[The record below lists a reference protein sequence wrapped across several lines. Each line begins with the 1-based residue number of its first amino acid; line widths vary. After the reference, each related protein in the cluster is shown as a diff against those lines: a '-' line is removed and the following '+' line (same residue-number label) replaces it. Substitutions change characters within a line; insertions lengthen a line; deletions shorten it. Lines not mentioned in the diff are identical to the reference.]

1 MKARHKDTG
10 EIIEL
15 AEEGIISCDGRRFC
29 WYQVEL
35 IPEPIDECKPSLSS
49 NLDEAAKK
57 IVIQLHPSMEYSAV
71 LGDQLTMGELVEL
84 VKAGVEWMAGQGVT
98 VDGVITKV
106 GYKLDVE
113 TTEYILPEESEFE
126 RGDKVIVQIRRKQ

>member
-1 MKARHKDTG
+1 MKARLKDTG

-35 IPEPIDECKPSLSS
+35 IPEPIDECKPSIPS

-71 LGDQLTMGELVEL
+71 LGDHLTMGELVEL
-84 VKAGVEWMAGQGVT
+84 VKSGAEWMAGQGASFN
-98 VDGVITKV
+98 TKV
-106 GYKLDVE
+106 GWIDGPTILDWPDD
-113 TTEYILPEESEFE
+113 ILDKFE
-126 RGDKVIVQIRRKQ
+126 MGDEVIVQIRNKQ